1 MSFPQA
7 DYEGQLHTIGNT
19 EWRWDGEKWVIEGSG
34 TTIKD
39 VYTDEVGLVRDA
51 QFVQDLY
58 AKVLET
64 LATPVLSD
72 QEDVNIAFTEIID
85 NLKVGGATIIISER
99 PPGTPD
105 AYGNIE
111 GEEPEKGNLWIHE
124 ETMSLYVYDGEQW
137 VQIHDSCNGGGGSGG
152 GGVSGDLTQYV
163 KRRGDTI
170 SGPITITNP
179 NLLKGDND
187 LINKEYVDKLES
199 VIQNEIYELEEE
211 IDAIAPS
218 IERGLYEYDT
228 NATLD
233 DAPDFGKFVTLSGD
247 LDNGTASVT
256 DLYDNTTYIVLHNS
270 DSTGNLDNQW
280 TDADPGKLIQL
291 YDRPDPDFILGTI
304 LEKDTNRFPGC
315 VTFKIEIV
323 NSSGS
328 PTNNEPFL
336 SRLNIFEPPS
346 GGDASDFVRKR
357 GDIMKGDL
365 EIKPE
370 SGKAMITIN
379 GHSDDI
385 SDPAS
390 VLTFK
395 NQSVS
400 GSDKNGLLEFH
411 SNDTSQYFR
420 FDEDVDLGSNGLHSV
435 DHVRF
440 IADGTIQVN
449 KTDKILFRNPQNG
462 NDGNA
467 AVEIQR
473 APNTRRT
480 FAIRG
485 KKPDDT
491 EGDILSVYANND
503 GQGGDAINYVGKMV
517 GGSNLINKDYVDYRY
532 GPGRLNVIQHKA
544 KWKGGH
550 DPFSDTNFC
559 TIDADGNATEYR
571 NSIEGIVVY
580 ENFGMD
586 NFGGRLT
593 RNLWRTG
600 SYVEIVNPNNGGLWI
615 SGKIRSFSRANGT
628 VTIKF
633 DRIWNEPYNFNQ
645 NQECNV
651 FITGI

>member
-1 MSFPQA
+1 M
-7 DYEGQLHTIGNT
+7 L
-19 EWRWDGEKWVIEGSG
+19 
-34 TTIKD
+34 
-39 VYTDEVGLVRDA
+39 
-51 QFVQDLY
+51 
-58 AKVLET
+58 
-64 LATPVLSD
+64 LS
-72 QEDVNIAFTEIID
+72 
-85 NLKVGGATIIISER
+85 
-99 PPGTPD
+99 
-105 AYGNIE
+105 
-111 GEEPEKGNLWIHE
+111 
-124 ETMSLYVYDGEQW
+124 
-137 VQIHDSCNGGGGSGG
+137 
-152 GGVSGDLTQYV
+152 
-163 KRRGDTI
+163 
-170 SGPITITNP
+170 
-179 NLLKGDND
+179 
-187 LINKEYVDKLES
+187 
-199 VIQNEIYELEEE
+199 
-211 IDAIAPS
+211 
-218 IERGLYEYDT
+218 
-228 NATLD
+228 
-233 DAPDFGKFVTLSGD
+233 
-247 LDNGTASVT
+247 
-256 DLYDNTTYIVLHNS
+256 
-270 DSTGNLDNQW
+270 
-280 TDADPGKLIQL
+280 
-291 YDRPDPDFILGTI
+291 
-304 LEKDTNRFPGC
+304 
-315 VTFKIEIV
+315 KIEIV

-328 PTNNEPFL
+328 PTNNKPYET
-336 SRLNIFEPPS
+336 RLNIFEPPS

-357 GDIMKGDL
+357 GDTMKGDL

-390 VLTFK
+390 VLAFE

-580 ENFGMD
+580 ENFGMN